1 MKSLRDLNAVSG
13 RLITITDNRT
23 PSISYSSYAIPD
35 NLLTCNNLLL
45 SKYRPEFGFS
55 QIINAGP
62 GYLDFNKSNSTN
74 RDTDAADWITSGYRF
89 SIDVRINF
97 NGFSNPMSTDDLL
110 KISNVVSWAGVK
122 PSFAGRTYQLTGV
135 GSGTMYA
142 EYDDSPVWGNDG
154 GGNPYGYR
162 YSVFGIKNIND
173 WNLIKNP
180 IINLT
185 YALSGYEIYGTL
197 ETAYRSDT
205 WSTAFNTTNRPV
217 DGITAPADVPEVSNA
232 NLVNFSRNRKVFAFR
247 AGDSGEYISPNYVP
261 AINESGSDTYSANI
275 SVTSGNLKFNAV
287 TYGTSYSSTGN
298 VTTIN
303 NVLRNIQY
311 LPDSGAVGVI
321 PLTIAVTKNNAA
333 MITSTVDLTV
343 ADYNDLPGNLYIF
356 TSGATFTPTATEAG
370 RYCDIIA
377 IGGGGGAARKSTGSS
392 NGGGAGEVKAVTITQ
407 LPAAT
412 YTITIGAGG
421 NRATANNTGG
431 SNGGSTYITSN
442 IAGNILVAA
451 GGRGGSTTHGG
462 NYGVGTE
469 ISGNLTGGTWWHHGG
484 VGNTYGAG
492 GGGAG
497 GSGTD
502 GNAFSAGGPGAGI
515 DYDDFYLL
523 SKEPDGTY
531 YARGG
536 SGTGGGT
543 TSGYGNGG
551 NGATPAQTNT
561 AGTSGLVMIR
571 IY

>member
-1 MKSLRDLNAVSG
+1 MKSLRDLNSIASL
-13 RLITITDNRT
+13 RYAITDNRV
-23 PSISYSSYAIPD
+23 PSITYSTYAVPE
-35 NLLTCNNLLL
+35 NTLTCNNLLL
-45 SKYRPEFGFS
+45 SKYYPEVGFS
-55 QIINAGP
+55 EIINAGP
-62 GYLDFNKSNSTN
+62 GYLDFSDSGGTN
-74 RDTDAADWITSGYRF
+74 RNIDDADWITCGYRF
-89 SIDVRINF
+89 SIDVKINF
-97 NGFSNPMSTDDLL
+97 GSFSYPYSNDDIW

-122 PSFAGRTYQLTGV
+122 PSFAGRVYPLTGV

-142 EYDDSPVWGNDG
+142 YYTGSPIFGNDG
-154 GGNPYGYR
+154 LGNPRGYR

-173 WNLIKNP
+173 WNLVKNP
-180 IINLT
+180 LVNLT
-185 YALSGYEIYGTL
+185 YLQAEVHGTL
-197 ETAYRSDT
+197 ETAYREDT
-205 WSTAFNTTNRPV
+205 WDTGFNTSNRPV
-217 DGITAPADVPEVSNA
+217 DGMTAPADVVESTNA
-232 NLVNFSRNRKVFAFR
+232 NLVNFSRNRKVFAYLP
-247 AGDSGEYISPNYVP
+247 GDNAQYVAPNYTP
-261 AINESGSDTYSANI
+261 QINESGSDTYTANI
-275 SVTSGNLKFNAV
+275 AVTSGNLKFNAV
-287 TYGTSYSSTGN
+287 TYGNLISSTGN
-298 VTTIN
+298 VDIVN
-303 NVLRNIQY
+303 NVLRNFQY
-311 LPDSGAVGVI
+311 TPDTGFLGTV
-321 PLTIAVTKNNAA
+321 PLSLSVTKNNTQ
-333 MITSTVDLTV
+333 MISTSVNLTV
-343 ADYNDLPGNLYIF
+343 EDYTDLEGNLYIF
-356 TSGATFTPTATEAG
+356 TSNSSFTPTASEAG

-412 YTITIGAGG
+412 YTITIGSGG
-421 NRATANNTGG
+421 ARATANNTSG
-431 SNGGSTYITSN
+431 SDGRTTWISSN
-442 IAGNILVAA
+442 VAGNIMVAA

-502 GNAFSAGGPGAGI
+502 GSAYSAGTAGAGI

-523 SKEPDGTY
+523 SKEPNGTY

-561 AGTSGLVMIR
+561 AGTAGLVMIR